1 MDVSLLLLCLSE
13 ERKII
18 TNKKKSNAINIK
30 CHWFTHHIDIKR
42 KNQIEFGIP
51 YY

>member
-18 TNKKKSNAINIK
+18 TNKEKKEMLLTLNVIGLNI
-30 CHWFTHHIDIKR
+30 TLT
-42 KNQIEFGIP
+42 
-51 YY
+51 

>member
-18 TNKKKSNAINIK
+18 KNKEKKAMLLTLNVIGLNIN
-30 CHWFTHHIDIKR
+30 
-42 KNQIEFGIP
+42 
-51 YY
+51 